1 MTDINNRFRA
11 AILSARSLHPDLLTQ
26 PQKLKLYALFRQ
38 SQGAAPSEPPT
49 ERSSLAIAKWEA
61 WRDVRG
67 LTQQEAMDSYSEII
81 EGLVSLM
88 EQYEGQDLSEPA
100 EPQAPNKHHNP
111 EAEQRPREE
120 DIQEESEEGEEYGE
134 EEGEEEYEEEEY
146 GEEGDDEEGEEPKVS
161 QTVWQ
166 TASVNVAAGATFDV
180 PLAFD
185 APCRCT
191 YSYSIVEG
199 SVGPI
204 AFRISATDSPAS
216 AASTSP
222 PLVNEYL
229 SAIEGNCEVN
239 APGAAAL
246 RISLDNTASTFS
258 SVDVKVRVCLEPLH
272 ELQALENYHSRQ
284 ALRGLLARKEVPPRR
299 ASNARRLL
307 ASSPTLPPFLVPHSL
322 AFSLSPSLPIQ
333 LRQAL
338 LEQHTDS
345 YSSIGRESH
354 ELQRRLEQLRLQV
367 ASVEGELK
375 IKYKQIEQGAEMAEL
390 MAAEIQKIRS
400 Q

>member
-1 MTDINNRFRA
+1 MTDVNNRFRA

-38 SQGAAPSEPPT
+38 SQGAAPAEPPA
-49 ERSSLAIAKWEA
+49 ERSALSIAKWEA
-61 WRDVRG
+61 WRDVRS
-67 LTQQEAMDSYSEII
+67 LTQQEAMDAYSEII

-88 EQYEGQDLSEPA
+88 TQFEGQDLSEPA
-100 EPQAPNKHHNP
+100 TQMPQAPNKHYNP

-120 DIQEESEEGEEYGE
+120 DIQEEYDDEEGE
-134 EEGEEEYEEEEY
+134 EEGEEEYDDEEEYDEEGEEEE
-146 GEEGDDEEGEEPKVS
+146 EEEPKVS

-191 YSYSIVEG
+191 YSFSIVEG

-204 AFRISATDSPAS
+204 AFRISATEGFRSDSRAS
-216 AASTSP
+216 ASP
-222 PLVNEYL
+222 PLVSEYL
-229 SAIEGNCEVN
+229 SSQEGTCEVN

-272 ELQALENYHSRQ
+272 ELQALEHYHSRQ
-284 ALRGLLARKEVPPRR
+284 ALRGLLARKE
-299 ASNARRLL
+299 AK
-307 ASSPTLPPFLVPHSL
+307 
-322 AFSLSPSLPIQ
+322 
-333 LRQAL
+333 
-338 LEQHTDS
+338 LEEHTNS

-375 IKYKQIEQGAEMAEL
+375 IKYKQIEQGPRRGTAGIRMLCASCCCCCSLQPLEWILLLQERL
-390 MAAEIQKIRS
+390 CCCESGFAAARLCS
-400 Q
+400 SCR